1 MERREIIAIV
11 LFLFATVGTIL
22 GIFGIEKIRRNKLYD
37 LELIARA
44 PEHGNWLPQE
54 FTVSFGTEV
63 TILIRNIDT
72 VTHGFAIPQLNVAA
86 RVIKAGEAK
95 EVSFTPDQRGT
106 FDFLCTVWCSDRHM
120 EMRGKIT
127 VK

>member
-1 MERREIIAIV
+1 MERREIIAIA
-11 LFLFATVGTIL
+11 LFLLATVGTI
-22 GIFGIEKIRRNKLYD
+22 FGVFAVEKIRRNKLYD
-37 LELIARA
+37 SELIARA

-54 FTVSFGTEV
+54 FTVSYGTEV

-86 RVIKAGEAK
+86 REIKAGEAK
-95 EVSFTPDQRGT
+95 TVTFTPTQRGT
-106 FDFLCTVWCSDRHM
+106 FDFLCTVWCSDRHL

-127 VK
+127 VE